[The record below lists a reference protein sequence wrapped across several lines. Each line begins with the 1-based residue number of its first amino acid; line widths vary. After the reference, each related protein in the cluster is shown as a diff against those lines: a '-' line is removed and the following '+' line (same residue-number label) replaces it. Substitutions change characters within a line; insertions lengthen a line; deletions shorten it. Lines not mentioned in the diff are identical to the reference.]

1 MGCGLPIRLARWHR
15 NKLPSKRLFQILI
28 VAALA
33 VNLGLLVLYYLPAP
47 KQLIGDETYYF
58 GLASAIAAGQPVQHD
73 PVWPPLYG
81 EVMGMLFAAVGL
93 RILAVQLVQ
102 IGLWLATGYFLF
114 RITERLVGRTVVAYV
129 ALALYLFSPELMA
142 FSHYL
147 WPETLHLFLMMGGLW
162 LLICHGDRW
171 WAAVA
176 GGVLFGLALLTK
188 SLLLFAL
195 PILLLF
201 FVMVQVDGSRLR
213 SRAIRAAL
221 VAVASLVTVVAVLA
235 TSMQGRGEP
244 SIAGSAVFNAW
255 VGLNDT
261 AQVDYQDS
269 NAGRKH
275 LRFIAAGPDQATR
288 NAVYGKKIG
297 AFLNEQG
304 LASIL
309 ARQAGKQYFRL
320 FDVNTFLTT
329 QLPGGPRAAYT
340 FQAPLLVVLLRI
352 YSAVFQG
359 VILVAGAIGMASL
372 RARPLSWLHF
382 FLAFILYNLAILLV
396 LHVTTRYM
404 LQLLPMWIVFAAV
417 GFYGGVGWLHSH
429 QLPVVSGF
437 VGSRTRLVAGAMLG
451 LLLLVVSFRSLLFG
465 L

>member
-1 MGCGLPIRLARWHR
+1 M
-15 NKLPSKRLFQILI
+15 PSKRLFPILI

-33 VNLGLLVLYYLPAP
+33 VNLGLLVLYYVPAP
-47 KQLIGDETYYF
+47 KQLIGDEIYYF

-73 PVWPPLYG
+73 PLWPPLYG

-93 RILAVQLVQ
+93 RILVVQLVQ

-195 PILLLF
+195 PIMLLF

-235 TSMQGRGEP
+235 TGLQGRGEL

-255 VGLNDT
+255 VGLNDK

-269 NAGRKH
+269 NGGRDH

-304 LASIL
+304 LASIM

-359 VILVAGAIGMASL
+359 IILVAGAIGMASL
-372 RARPLSWLHF
+372 RGRPLSWLHF
-382 FLAFILYNLAILLV
+382 FLVVILQTLAMFLV
-396 LHVTTRYM
+396 LHVTTRY
-404 LQLLPMWIVFAAV
+404 LVQLLPLWIVFAAV
-417 GFYGGVGWLHSH
+417 VVYAGMMGVRDRR
-429 QLPVVSGF
+429 LPVLAGF
-437 VGSRTRLVAGAMLG
+437 VTSRARLVLGIALG
-451 LLLLVVSFRSLLFG
+451 LLLLFLSFYSLFSG
-465 L
+465 Q